1 MNDTP
6 NSNRTH
12 IAVFGRRNVGKS
24 SIINAIANQNVAI
37 VSDNAGTTT
46 DPVKKAIEINKI
58 GACVIVDTAGFD
70 DEGELGSLRIEK
82 TKKISES
89 TDIALLVFDG
99 SIFDGSVFD
108 RSIENKDYLLELKWK
123 NQLSELG
130 IPIIAVINK
139 IDLKRNY
146 KIMEQNIK
154 EIFDIDCVLISAI
167 KKINID
173 ILIETIIKNLKESI
187 SKDDEIGIVEH
198 IVGEDDTVLLV
209 MPQDIQAP
217 KGRLIL
223 PQVQTIRDILDNKAI
238 VICVSFDKL
247 EIALKSLNKPPKVI
261 ITDSQVFKEV
271 EKLKPE
277 ESALTSFSVLFARYK
292 GDEKIYKKGADFID
306 NLNKESKIL
315 IAESCTHI
323 PLEGD
328 IGRVKIPN
336 MLKNKFGFAFD
347 IDYTAGADFPSDLS
361 KYDLIIHCGGC
372 MGTRRQILN
381 RIRLCEKQNKPI
393 TNYGMAIAK
402 INGVNYI

>member
-6 NSNRTH
+6 NSNRIH
-12 IAVFGRRNVGKS
+12 ISIFGRTNAGKS

-37 VSDNAGTTT
+37 VSDKAGTTT

-70 DEGELGSLRIEK
+70 DNGDLGLLRIEK
-82 TKKISES
+82 TKKIAEK
-89 TDIALLVFDG
+89 TDIALLVFDCN
-99 SIFDGSVFD
+99 IK
-108 RSIENKDYLLELKWK
+108 NNDYILELKWK
-123 NQLSELG
+123 NQLSEFG

-139 IDLKRNY
+139 IDLNQNY
-146 KIMEQNIK
+146 KIVEQNIK
-154 EIFDIDCVLISAI
+154 EIFDIDCVSISVN

-173 ILIETIIKNLKESI
+173 ILIETIKNNI
-187 SKDDEIGIVEH
+187 SKEDEIS
-198 IVGEDDTVLLV
+198 IVGHIIKEDDIVLLV

-238 VICVSFDKL
+238 VIGATFDKF
-247 EIALKSLNKPPKVI
+247 ENALKSLNKPPKVI

-271 EKLKPE
+271 EKLKPK

-315 IAESCTHI
+315 IAESCAHI

-347 IDYTAGADFPSDLS
+347 IDYTTGEDFPTDLS

-372 MGTRRQILN
+372 MGTRKHILN
-381 RIRLCEKQNKPI
+381 RIKLCERQNKPI

>member
-12 IAVFGRRNVGKS
+12 IAIFGRTNAGKS
-24 SIINAIANQNVAI
+24 SVINAIANQNVAI
-37 VSDNAGTTT
+37 VSDKAGTTT

-70 DEGELGSLRIEK
+70 DEGELGLLRIEK
-82 TKKISES
+82 TKKIAEK
-89 TDIALLVFDG
+89 TDIALLVFDCN
-99 SIFDGSVFD
+99 IK
-108 RSIENKDYLLELKWK
+108 NNDYILELKWK
-123 NQLSELG
+123 NQLSEFG

-139 IDLKRNY
+139 IDLNQNY
-146 KIMEQNIK
+146 KIVEQNIK
-154 EIFDIDCVLISAI
+154 EIFDIDCVSISVN

-173 ILIETIIKNLKESI
+173 ILIETIKNNI
-187 SKDDEIGIVEH
+187 SKEDEIS
-198 IVGEDDTVLLV
+198 IVGHIIKEDDIVLLV

-238 VICVSFDKL
+238 VIGATFDKF
-247 EIALKSLNKPPKVI
+247 ENALKSLNKPPKVI

-271 EKLKPE
+271 EKLKPK

-315 IAESCTHI
+315 IAESCAHI

-347 IDYTAGADFPSDLS
+347 IDYTTGEDFPSDLS

-372 MGTRRQILN
+372 MGTRKHILN
-381 RIRLCEKQNKPI
+381 RIRLCERQNKPI

>member
-12 IAVFGRRNVGKS
+12 IAIFGRRNAGKS
-24 SIINAIANQNVAI
+24 SIINAMANQNVAI

-70 DEGELGSLRIEK
+70 DDGELGLLRIEK
-82 TKKISES
+82 TKKIAET
-89 TDIALLVFDG
+89 TDIALLVFDCG
-99 SIFDGSVFD
+99 
-108 RSIENKDYLLELKWK
+108 IENIENEDYLLELKWK
-123 NQLSELG
+123 NKLSEFG

-139 IDLKRNY
+139 IDLNKNY
-146 KIMEQNIK
+146 KIIEQNIK
-154 EIFDIDCVLISAI
+154 DIFDIDCVPISAN

-173 ILIETIIKNLKESI
+173 ILIETIKNNIAKE
-187 SKDDEIGIVEH
+187 DEISIVGH
-198 IVGEDDTVLLV
+198 IVGEDDIVLLV
-209 MPQDIQAP
+209 MPQDIQSP

-238 VICVSFDKL
+238 VIGATFDKF
-247 EIALKSLNKPPKVI
+247 EKALKSLKKPPKVI

-271 EKLKPE
+271 EKLKPK
-277 ESALTSFSVLFARYK
+277 ESELTSFSVLFARYK

>member
-12 IAVFGRRNVGKS
+12 IAIFGRRNAGKS

-70 DEGELGSLRIEK
+70 DDGELGLLRIEK
-82 TKKISES
+82 TKKIIES
-89 TDIALLVFDG
+89 TDIALLVFDCD
-99 SIFDGSVFD
+99 S
-108 RSIENKDYLLELKWK
+108 ENNDYLLELKWK
-123 NQLSELG
+123 NELSEFG

-139 IDLKRNY
+139 IDLNKNY
-146 KIMEQNIK
+146 KIVEQNIK
-154 EIFDIDCVLISAI
+154 EIFDIDCAPISAN

-173 ILIETIIKNLKESI
+173 ILIETIKNNLSKE
-187 SKDDEIGIVEH
+187 DEISIVGH
-198 IVGEDDTVLLV
+198 IVGEDDIVLLV

-238 VICVSFDKL
+238 VIGATFDKF
-247 EIALKSLNKPPKVI
+247 ETALKSLNKPPKVI

-271 EKLKPE
+271 ERLKPK

-306 NLNKESKIL
+306 NLNKKSKIL
-315 IAESCTHI
+315 IAESCSHI

>member
-12 IAVFGRRNVGKS
+12 ISIFGRTNAGKS
-24 SIINAIANQNVAI
+24 SIINSIANQNVAI
-37 VSDNAGTTT
+37 VSDKAGTTT

-70 DEGELGSLRIEK
+70 DNGDLGLLRIEK
-82 TKKISES
+82 TKKIAEK
-89 TDIALLVFDG
+89 TDIALLVFDCN
-99 SIFDGSVFD
+99 IK
-108 RSIENKDYLLELKWK
+108 NNDYILELKWK
-123 NQLSELG
+123 NQLSEFG

-139 IDLKRNY
+139 IDLNQNY
-146 KIMEQNIK
+146 KIVEQNIK
-154 EIFDIDCVLISAI
+154 EIFDIDCVSISVN

-173 ILIETIIKNLKESI
+173 ILIETIKNNLSKE
-187 SKDDEIGIVEH
+187 DEIS
-198 IVGEDDTVLLV
+198 IVGHIIKEDDIVLLV

-238 VICVSFDKL
+238 VIGATFDKF
-247 EIALKSLNKPPKVI
+247 ENALKSLNKPPKVI

-271 EKLKPE
+271 EKLKPK

-347 IDYTAGADFPSDLS
+347 IDYATGEDFPSDLS

-372 MGTRRQILN
+372 MGTRKHILN
-381 RIRLCEKQNKPI
+381 RIRLCERQNKPI

>member
-12 IAVFGRRNVGKS
+12 IAIFGRRNAGKS
-24 SIINAIANQNVAI
+24 SIINAMANQNVAI

-70 DEGELGSLRIEK
+70 DSGELGLLRIGK
-82 TKKISES
+82 TKKIAES
-89 TDIALLVFDG
+89 TDIALLVFDCG
-99 SIFDGSVFD
+99 SKN
-108 RSIENKDYLLELKWK
+108 IENEDYLLELEWK
-123 NQLSELG
+123 NKLSEFG

-139 IDLKRNY
+139 IDLNKNY
-146 KIMEQNIK
+146 KIVEQNIK
-154 EIFDIDCVLISAI
+154 DIFDIDCVSISAN

-173 ILIETIIKNLKESI
+173 NLIEAIKNNI
-187 SKDDEIGIVEH
+187 SKEDEISIVGH
-198 IVGEDDTVLLV
+198 IVGEDDIVLLV

-238 VICVSFDKL
+238 VIGSTFDKF
-247 EIALKSLNKPPKVI
+247 EIALKSLKKPPKVI

-271 EKLKPE
+271 EKLKPK

-306 NLNKESKIL
+306 NLNKKSKIL
-315 IAESCTHI
+315 IAESCSHI

>member
-12 IAVFGRRNVGKS
+12 IAIFGRRNAGKS
-24 SIINAIANQNVAI
+24 SIINAMANQNVAI

-70 DEGELGSLRIEK
+70 DSGELGLLRIEK
-82 TKKISES
+82 TKKIAES
-89 TDIALLVFDG
+89 TDIALLVFDCG
-99 SIFDGSVFD
+99 DEN
-108 RSIENKDYLLELKWK
+108 IEKEDYLLELEWK
-123 NQLSELG
+123 NKLSEFG

-139 IDLKRNY
+139 IDLNKNY
-146 KIMEQNIK
+146 KTVEQNIK
-154 EIFDIDCVLISAI
+154 DIFDIDCVSISAN

-173 ILIETIIKNLKESI
+173 ILIEAIKNNI
-187 SKDDEIGIVEH
+187 SKEDEISIVGH
-198 IVGEDDTVLLV
+198 IVGEDDIVLLV

-238 VICVSFDKL
+238 VIGSTFDKF
-247 EIALKSLNKPPKVI
+247 EIALKSLKKPPKVI

-271 EKLKPE
+271 EKLKPK

-306 NLNKESKIL
+306 NLNKKSKIL
-315 IAESCTHI
+315 IAESCSHI

>member
-1 MNDTP
+1 MKDTP

-12 IAVFGRRNVGKS
+12 IAIFGRRNAGKS

-70 DEGELGSLRIEK
+70 DDGELGLLRIEK
-82 TKKISES
+82 TKKIIES
-89 TDIALLVFDG
+89 TDIALLVFDCD
-99 SIFDGSVFD
+99 S
-108 RSIENKDYLLELKWK
+108 ENNDYLLELKWK
-123 NQLSELG
+123 NELSEFG

-139 IDLKRNY
+139 IDLNKNY
-146 KIMEQNIK
+146 KIVEQNIK
-154 EIFDIDCVLISAI
+154 EIFDIDCAPISAN

-173 ILIETIIKNLKESI
+173 ILIETIKNNLSKE
-187 SKDDEIGIVEH
+187 DEISIVGH
-198 IVGEDDTVLLV
+198 IVGEDDIVLLV

-238 VICVSFDKL
+238 VIGATFDKF
-247 EIALKSLNKPPKVI
+247 ETALKSLNKPPKVI

-271 EKLKPE
+271 ERLKPK

-306 NLNKESKIL
+306 NLNKKSKIL
-315 IAESCTHI
+315 IAESCSHI

-328 IGRVKIPN
+328 IGRIKIPN

-381 RIRLCEKQNKPI
+381 RIKLCEKQNKPI

>member
-12 IAVFGRRNVGKS
+12 IAIFGRTNAGKS
-24 SIINAIANQNVAI
+24 SIINSIANQNVAI
-37 VSDNAGTTT
+37 VSDKAGTTT

-70 DEGELGSLRIEK
+70 DNGDLGLLRIEK
-82 TKKISES
+82 TKKIAEK
-89 TDIALLVFDG
+89 TDIALLVFDCN
-99 SIFDGSVFD
+99 IK
-108 RSIENKDYLLELKWK
+108 NNDYILELKWK
-123 NQLSELG
+123 NQLSEFG

-139 IDLKRNY
+139 IDLNQNY
-146 KIMEQNIK
+146 KIVEQNIK
-154 EIFDIDCVLISAI
+154 EIFDIDCVSISVN

-173 ILIETIIKNLKESI
+173 ILIETIKNNI
-187 SKDDEIGIVEH
+187 SKEDEIS
-198 IVGEDDTVLLV
+198 IVGHIIKEDDIVLLV

-238 VICVSFDKL
+238 VIGATFDKF
-247 EIALKSLNKPPKVI
+247 ENALKSLNKPPKVI

-271 EKLKPE
+271 EKLKPK

-306 NLNKESKIL
+306 NLNKKSKIL
-315 IAESCTHI
+315 IAESCAHI

-347 IDYTAGADFPSDLS
+347 IDYTTGEDFPSDLS

-372 MGTRRQILN
+372 MGTRKHILN
-381 RIRLCEKQNKPI
+381 RIRLCERQNKPI

-402 INGVNYI
+402 INGVSYI

>member
-12 IAVFGRRNVGKS
+12 IAIFGRTNAGKS

-37 VSDNAGTTT
+37 VSDKAGTTT

-70 DEGELGSLRIEK
+70 DNGDLGLLRIEK
-82 TKKISES
+82 TKKIAEK
-89 TDIALLVFDG
+89 TDIALLVFDCN
-99 SIFDGSVFD
+99 IK
-108 RSIENKDYLLELKWK
+108 NNDYILELKWK
-123 NQLSELG
+123 NQLSEFG

-139 IDLKRNY
+139 IDLNQNY
-146 KIMEQNIK
+146 KIVEQNIK
-154 EIFDIDCVLISAI
+154 EIFDIDCVSISVN

-173 ILIETIIKNLKESI
+173 ILIETIKNNI
-187 SKDDEIGIVEH
+187 SKEDEIS
-198 IVGEDDTVLLV
+198 IVGHIIKEDDIVLLV

-238 VICVSFDKL
+238 VIGATFDKF
-247 EIALKSLNKPPKVI
+247 EIALKSLKKPPKVI

-271 EKLKPE
+271 EKLKPK

-306 NLNKESKIL
+306 NLNKKSKIL
-315 IAESCTHI
+315 IAESCAHI

-347 IDYTAGADFPSDLS
+347 IDYTTGEDFPSDLS

-372 MGTRRQILN
+372 MGTRKHILN
-381 RIRLCEKQNKPI
+381 RIRLCERQNKPI

>member
-12 IAVFGRRNVGKS
+12 IAIFGRRNAGKS

-70 DEGELGSLRIEK
+70 DDGELGLLRIEK
-82 TKKISES
+82 TKKIIES
-89 TDIALLVFDG
+89 TDIALLVFDCD
-99 SIFDGSVFD
+99 S
-108 RSIENKDYLLELKWK
+108 ENNDYILELKWK
-123 NQLSELG
+123 NELSEFG

-139 IDLKRNY
+139 IDLNKNY
-146 KIMEQNIK
+146 KIVEQNIK
-154 EIFDIDCVLISAI
+154 EIFDIDCVSISANE
-167 KKINID
+167 KINID
-173 ILIETIIKNLKESI
+173 ILIETIKNNLSRE
-187 SKDDEIGIVEH
+187 DEISIVGH
-198 IVGEDDTVLLV
+198 IVGENDIVLLV

-238 VICVSFDKL
+238 VIGATFDKF
-247 EIALKSLNKPPKVI
+247 ETALKNLKKPPKVI

-271 EKLKPE
+271 ERLKPK

-292 GDEKIYKKGADFID
+292 GDEKIYKEGADFID
-306 NLNKESKIL
+306 NLNKKSKIL
-315 IAESCTHI
+315 IAESCSHI

-381 RIRLCEKQNKPI
+381 RIKLCEKQNKPI

>member
-6 NSNRTH
+6 NSNRIH
-12 IAVFGRRNVGKS
+12 ISIFGRTNAGKS
-24 SIINAIANQNVAI
+24 SIINAIANQNIAI
-37 VSDNAGTTT
+37 VSDKAGTTT

-70 DEGELGSLRIEK
+70 DNGDLGLLRIEK
-82 TKKISES
+82 TKKIAEK
-89 TDIALLVFDG
+89 TDIALLVFDCN
-99 SIFDGSVFD
+99 IK
-108 RSIENKDYLLELKWK
+108 NNDYILELKWK
-123 NQLSELG
+123 NQLSEFG

-139 IDLKRNY
+139 IDLNQNY
-146 KIMEQNIK
+146 KIVEQNIK
-154 EIFDIDCVLISAI
+154 EIFDIDCVSISVN

-173 ILIETIIKNLKESI
+173 ILIETIKNNI
-187 SKDDEIGIVEH
+187 SKEDEIS
-198 IVGEDDTVLLV
+198 IVGHIIKEDDIVLLV

-238 VICVSFDKL
+238 VIGATFDKF
-247 EIALKSLNKPPKVI
+247 ENALKSLNKPPKVI

-271 EKLKPE
+271 EKLKPK

-315 IAESCTHI
+315 IAESCAHI

-347 IDYTAGADFPSDLS
+347 IDYTTGEDFPSDLS

-372 MGTRRQILN
+372 MGTRKHILN
-381 RIRLCEKQNKPI
+381 RIRLCERQNKPI

>member
-12 IAVFGRRNVGKS
+12 IAIFGRRNAGKS
-24 SIINAIANQNVAI
+24 SIINALSNQNVAI

-70 DEGELGSLRIEK
+70 DDGELGLLRIEK
-82 TKKISES
+82 TKKIVES
-89 TDIALLVFDG
+89 TDIALLVFDCD
-99 SIFDGSVFD
+99 S
-108 RSIENKDYLLELKWK
+108 ENNDYLLELKWK
-123 NQLSELG
+123 NKLSEFG
-130 IPIIAVINK
+130 IPIVAVINK
-139 IDLKRNY
+139 IDLNKNY
-146 KIMEQNIK
+146 KIVEQNIK
-154 EIFDIDCVLISAI
+154 EIFDIDCAPISAN

-173 ILIETIIKNLKESI
+173 ILIETIKNNLSKE
-187 SKDDEIGIVEH
+187 DEISIVGH
-198 IVGEDDTVLLV
+198 IVGEDDIVLLV

-238 VICVSFDKL
+238 VIGATFDKF
-247 EIALKSLNKPPKVI
+247 ETALKSLNKPPKVI

-271 EKLKPE
+271 ERLKPK

-292 GDEKIYKKGADFID
+292 GNEKIYKRGADFID
-306 NLNKESKIL
+306 NLNKKSKIL
-315 IAESCTHI
+315 IAESCSHI

-381 RIRLCEKQNKPI
+381 RIKLCEKQNKPI

>member
-12 IAVFGRRNVGKS
+12 IAIFGRTNAGKS

-37 VSDNAGTTT
+37 VSDKAGTTT

-70 DEGELGSLRIEK
+70 DNGDLGLLRIEK
-82 TKKISES
+82 TKKIAES
-89 TDIALLVFDG
+89 TDIALLVFDCG
-99 SIFDGSVFD
+99 CEN
-108 RSIENKDYLLELKWK
+108 IEKEDYLLELKWK
-123 NQLSELG
+123 NQLSEFG

-139 IDLKRNY
+139 IDLNQNY
-146 KIMEQNIK
+146 KIVEQNIK
-154 EIFDIDCVLISAI
+154 EIFDIDCVSISVN

-173 ILIETIIKNLKESI
+173 ILIETIKNNI
-187 SKDDEIGIVEH
+187 SKEDEIS
-198 IVGEDDTVLLV
+198 IVGHIIKEDDIVLLV

-238 VICVSFDKL
+238 VIGATFDKF
-247 EIALKSLNKPPKVI
+247 ENALKSLNKPPKVI

-271 EKLKPE
+271 EKLKPK

-315 IAESCTHI
+315 IAESCAHI

-347 IDYTAGADFPSDLS
+347 IDYTTGEDFPSDLS

-372 MGTRRQILN
+372 MGTRKHILN

>member
-12 IAVFGRRNVGKS
+12 IAIFGRTNAGKS

-37 VSDNAGTTT
+37 VSDKAGTTT

-70 DEGELGSLRIEK
+70 DNGDLGLLRIEK
-82 TKKISES
+82 TKKIAEK
-89 TDIALLVFDG
+89 TDIALLVFDCN
-99 SIFDGSVFD
+99 IK
-108 RSIENKDYLLELKWK
+108 NNDYILELKWK
-123 NQLSELG
+123 NQLSEFG

-139 IDLKRNY
+139 IDLNQNY
-146 KIMEQNIK
+146 KIVEQNIK
-154 EIFDIDCVLISAI
+154 EIFDIDCVSISVN

-173 ILIETIIKNLKESI
+173 ILIETIKNNI
-187 SKDDEIGIVEH
+187 SKEDEIS
-198 IVGEDDTVLLV
+198 IVGHIIKEDDIVLLV

-238 VICVSFDKL
+238 VIGATFDKF
-247 EIALKSLNKPPKVI
+247 ENALKSLNKPPKVI
-261 ITDSQVFKEV
+261 IPDSQVFKEV
-271 EKLKPE
+271 EKLKPK

-315 IAESCTHI
+315 IAESCAHI

-347 IDYTAGADFPSDLS
+347 IDYTTGEDFPSDLS

-372 MGTRRQILN
+372 MGTRKHILN
-381 RIRLCEKQNKPI
+381 RIRLCERQNKPI

>member
-12 IAVFGRRNVGKS
+12 IAIFGRTNAGKS

-37 VSDNAGTTT
+37 VSDKAGTTT

-70 DEGELGSLRIEK
+70 DNGDLGLLRIEK
-82 TKKISES
+82 TKKIAEK
-89 TDIALLVFDG
+89 TDIALLVFDCN
-99 SIFDGSVFD
+99 IKK
-108 RSIENKDYLLELKWK
+108 NDYILELKWK
-123 NQLSELG
+123 NQLSEFG

-139 IDLKRNY
+139 IDLSQNY
-146 KIMEQNIK
+146 KIVEQNIK
-154 EIFDIDCVLISAI
+154 EIFDIDCVSISVN

-173 ILIETIIKNLKESI
+173 ILIETIKNNI
-187 SKDDEIGIVEH
+187 SKEDEIS
-198 IVGEDDTVLLV
+198 IVGHIIKEDDIVLLV

-238 VICVSFDKL
+238 VIGATFDKF
-247 EIALKSLNKPPKVI
+247 ENALKSLNKPPKVI

-271 EKLKPE
+271 EKLKPK

-292 GDEKIYKKGADFID
+292 GDEKIYKRGADFID

-315 IAESCTHI
+315 IAESCAHI

-347 IDYTAGADFPSDLS
+347 IDYTTGEDFPSDLS

-372 MGTRRQILN
+372 MGTRKHILN
-381 RIRLCEKQNKPI
+381 RIRLCERQNKPI

>member
-12 IAVFGRRNVGKS
+12 IAIFGRTNAGKS

-37 VSDNAGTTT
+37 VSDKAGTTT

-70 DEGELGSLRIEK
+70 DNGDLGLLRIEK
-82 TKKISES
+82 TKKIAEK
-89 TDIALLVFDG
+89 TDIALLVFDCN
-99 SIFDGSVFD
+99 IK
-108 RSIENKDYLLELKWK
+108 NNDYILELKWK
-123 NQLSELG
+123 NQLSEFG

-139 IDLKRNY
+139 IDLNQNY
-146 KIMEQNIK
+146 KIVEQNIK
-154 EIFDIDCVLISAI
+154 EIFDIDCVSISVN

-173 ILIETIIKNLKESI
+173 ILIETIKNNI
-187 SKDDEIGIVEH
+187 SKEDEIS
-198 IVGEDDTVLLV
+198 IVGHIIKEDDIVLLV

-238 VICVSFDKL
+238 IIGATFDKF
-247 EIALKSLNKPPKVI
+247 ENALKSLNKPPKVI

-271 EKLKPE
+271 EKLKPK

-315 IAESCTHI
+315 IAESCAHI

-347 IDYTAGADFPSDLS
+347 IDYTTGEDFPTDLS

-372 MGTRRQILN
+372 MGTRKHILN
-381 RIRLCEKQNKPI
+381 RIRLCERQNKPI

>member
-12 IAVFGRRNVGKS
+12 IAIFGRRNAGKS
-24 SIINAIANQNVAI
+24 SIINAMANQNVAI

-70 DEGELGSLRIEK
+70 DEGELGLLRIEK
-82 TKKISES
+82 TKKIAET
-89 TDIALLVFDG
+89 TDIALLVFDCG
-99 SIFDGSVFD
+99 T
-108 RSIENKDYLLELKWK
+108 ENIKNEDYLLELKWK
-123 NQLSELG
+123 NKLSEFG

-139 IDLKRNY
+139 IDLNKNY
-146 KIMEQNIK
+146 KIVEQNIK
-154 EIFDIDCVLISAI
+154 DIFDIDCVPISAN

-173 ILIETIIKNLKESI
+173 ILIETIKNNIAKE
-187 SKDDEIGIVEH
+187 DEISIVGH
-198 IVGEDDTVLLV
+198 IVGEDDIVLLV

-238 VICVSFDKL
+238 VIGATFDKF
-247 EIALKSLNKPPKVI
+247 EHALKSLNKPPKVI

-271 EKLKPE
+271 EKLKPK
-277 ESALTSFSVLFARYK
+277 ESSLTSFSVLFARYK

-381 RIRLCEKQNKPI
+381 RIKLCEKQNKPI

>member
-12 IAVFGRRNVGKS
+12 IAIFGRTNAGKS

-70 DEGELGSLRIEK
+70 DYGDLGLLRIEK
-82 TKKISES
+82 TKKIAEK
-89 TDIALLVFDG
+89 TDIALLVFDCN
-99 SIFDGSVFD
+99 IK
-108 RSIENKDYLLELKWK
+108 NNDYILELKWK
-123 NQLSELG
+123 NQLSEFG

-139 IDLKRNY
+139 IDLNQNY
-146 KIMEQNIK
+146 KIVEQNIK
-154 EIFDIDCVLISAI
+154 EIFDIDCVSISVN

-173 ILIETIIKNLKESI
+173 ILIETIKNNI
-187 SKDDEIGIVEH
+187 SKEDEIS
-198 IVGEDDTVLLV
+198 IVGHIIKEDDIVLLV

-238 VICVSFDKL
+238 VIGATFDKF
-247 EIALKSLNKPPKVI
+247 ENALKSLNKPPKVI

-271 EKLKPE
+271 EKLKPK

-315 IAESCTHI
+315 IAESCAHI

-347 IDYTAGADFPSDLS
+347 IDYTTGEDFPSDLS

-372 MGTRRQILN
+372 MGTRKHILN
-381 RIRLCEKQNKPI
+381 RIRLCERQNKPI

>member
-12 IAVFGRRNVGKS
+12 IAIFGRRNAGKS

-70 DEGELGSLRIEK
+70 DDGELGLLRIEK
-82 TKKISES
+82 TKKIIES
-89 TDIALLVFDG
+89 TDIALLVFDCD
-99 SIFDGSVFD
+99 S
-108 RSIENKDYLLELKWK
+108 ENNDYLLELKWK
-123 NQLSELG
+123 NELSEFG

-139 IDLKRNY
+139 IDLNKNY
-146 KIMEQNIK
+146 KIVEQNIK
-154 EIFDIDCVLISAI
+154 EIFDIDCAPISAN

-173 ILIETIIKNLKESI
+173 ILIETIKNNLSKE
-187 SKDDEIGIVEH
+187 DEISIVGH
-198 IVGEDDTVLLV
+198 IVGEDDIVLLV

-238 VICVSFDKL
+238 VIGATFDKF
-247 EIALKSLNKPPKVI
+247 ETALKSLNKPPKVI

-271 EKLKPE
+271 ERLKPK

-292 GDEKIYKKGADFID
+292 GDEKIYKEGADFID
-306 NLNKESKIL
+306 NLNKKSKIL
-315 IAESCTHI
+315 IAESCSHI
-323 PLEGD
+323 PIEGD

-381 RIRLCEKQNKPI
+381 RIKLCEKQNKPI

-402 INGVNYI
+402 IKGVNYI

>member
-12 IAVFGRRNVGKS
+12 ISIFGRTNAGKS

-37 VSDNAGTTT
+37 VSDKAGTTT

-70 DEGELGSLRIEK
+70 DNGDLGLLRIEK
-82 TKKISES
+82 TKKIAEK
-89 TDIALLVFDG
+89 TDIALLVFDCN
-99 SIFDGSVFD
+99 IK
-108 RSIENKDYLLELKWK
+108 NNDYILELKWK
-123 NQLSELG
+123 NQLSEFG

-139 IDLKRNY
+139 IDLNQNY
-146 KIMEQNIK
+146 KIVEQNIK
-154 EIFDIDCVLISAI
+154 EIFDIDCVSISAN

-173 ILIETIIKNLKESI
+173 NLIETIKNNI
-187 SKDDEIGIVEH
+187 SKENEIS
-198 IVGEDDTVLLV
+198 IVGHIIKEDDIVLLV

-223 PQVQTIRDILDNKAI
+223 PQVQTIRDILDNKSI
-238 VICVSFDKL
+238 VIGATFDKF
-247 EIALKSLNKPPKVI
+247 ENALKSLNKPPKVI

-271 EKLKPE
+271 EKLKPK

-315 IAESCTHI
+315 IAESCAHI

-347 IDYTAGADFPSDLS
+347 IDYTTGEDFPSDLS

-372 MGTRRQILN
+372 MGTRKHILN
-381 RIRLCEKQNKPI
+381 RIRLCERQNKPI

>member
-1 MNDTP
+1 MKDTP

-12 IAVFGRRNVGKS
+12 IAIFGRRNAGKS

-70 DEGELGSLRIEK
+70 DDGELGLLRIEK
-82 TKKISES
+82 TKKIIES
-89 TDIALLVFDG
+89 TDIALLVFDCE
-99 SIFDGSVFD
+99 S
-108 RSIENKDYLLELKWK
+108 ENNDYLLELKWK
-123 NQLSELG
+123 NELSEFG

-139 IDLKRNY
+139 IDLNKNY
-146 KIMEQNIK
+146 KIVEQNIK
-154 EIFDIDCVLISAI
+154 EIFDIDCVPISAN

-173 ILIETIIKNLKESI
+173 ILIETIKNNLSKE
-187 SKDDEIGIVEH
+187 DEISIVGH
-198 IVGEDDTVLLV
+198 IVGEDDIVLLV

-238 VICVSFDKL
+238 VIGATFDKF
-247 EIALKSLNKPPKVI
+247 ETALKSLNKPPKVI

-271 EKLKPE
+271 ERLKPK

-292 GDEKIYKKGADFID
+292 GDEKIYKEGADFID
-306 NLNKESKIL
+306 NLNKKSKIL
-315 IAESCTHI
+315 IAESCSHI
-323 PLEGD
+323 PIEGD

-381 RIRLCEKQNKPI
+381 RIKLCEKQNKPI

>member
-12 IAVFGRRNVGKS
+12 IAIFGRTNAGKS

-37 VSDNAGTTT
+37 VSDKAGTTT

-70 DEGELGSLRIEK
+70 DNGDLGLLRIEK
-82 TKKISES
+82 TKKIAEK
-89 TDIALLVFDG
+89 TDIALLVFDCN
-99 SIFDGSVFD
+99 IK
-108 RSIENKDYLLELKWK
+108 NNDYILELKWK
-123 NQLSELG
+123 NQLSEFG

-139 IDLKRNY
+139 IDLNQNY
-146 KIMEQNIK
+146 KIVEQNIK
-154 EIFDIDCVLISAI
+154 EIFDIDCVSISVN

-173 ILIETIIKNLKESI
+173 ILIETIKNNI
-187 SKDDEIGIVEH
+187 SKEDEIS
-198 IVGEDDTVLLV
+198 IVGHIIKEDDIVLLV

-217 KGRLIL
+217 RGRLIL

-238 VICVSFDKL
+238 VIGATFDKF
-247 EIALKSLNKPPKVI
+247 ENALKSLNKPPKVI

-271 EKLKPE
+271 EKLKPK

-292 GDEKIYKKGADFID
+292 GDEKIYRKGADFID

-315 IAESCTHI
+315 IAESCAHI

-347 IDYTAGADFPSDLS
+347 IDYTTGEDFPSDLS

-372 MGTRRQILN
+372 MGTRKHILN
-381 RIRLCEKQNKPI
+381 RIRLCERQNKPI

>member
-12 IAVFGRRNVGKS
+12 IAIFGRRNAGKS
-24 SIINAIANQNVAI
+24 SIINAMANQNVAI

-70 DEGELGSLRIEK
+70 DDGELGLLRIEK
-82 TKKISES
+82 TKKIAET
-89 TDIALLVFDG
+89 TDIALLVFDCG
-99 SIFDGSVFD
+99 
-108 RSIENKDYLLELKWK
+108 IENIENEDYLLELKWK
-123 NQLSELG
+123 NKLSEFG

-139 IDLKRNY
+139 IDLNKNY
-146 KIMEQNIK
+146 KIVERNIK
-154 EIFDIDCVLISAI
+154 DIFDIDCVPISAN

-173 ILIETIIKNLKESI
+173 ILIEAIKNNIAKE
-187 SKDDEIGIVEH
+187 DEISIVGH
-198 IVGEDDTVLLV
+198 ISGEDDIVLLV

-238 VICVSFDKL
+238 VIGATFDKF
-247 EIALKSLNKPPKVI
+247 EHALKSLNKPPKVI

-271 EKLKPE
+271 EKLKPK

-381 RIRLCEKQNKPI
+381 RIKLCEKQNKPI

>member
-12 IAVFGRRNVGKS
+12 ISIFGRTNAGKS

-37 VSDNAGTTT
+37 VSDKAGTTT

-70 DEGELGSLRIEK
+70 DNGDLGLLRIEK
-82 TKKISES
+82 TKKIAEK
-89 TDIALLVFDG
+89 TDIALLVFDCN
-99 SIFDGSVFD
+99 IK
-108 RSIENKDYLLELKWK
+108 NNDYILELKWK
-123 NQLSELG
+123 NQLSEFG

-139 IDLKRNY
+139 IDLNQNY
-146 KIMEQNIK
+146 KIVEQNIK
-154 EIFDIDCVLISAI
+154 EIFDIDCVSISVN

-173 ILIETIIKNLKESI
+173 ILIETIKNNI
-187 SKDDEIGIVEH
+187 SKEDEIS
-198 IVGEDDTVLLV
+198 IVGHIIKEDDIVLLV

-223 PQVQTIRDILDNKAI
+223 PQVQTIRDILDSKAI
-238 VICVSFDKL
+238 VVGATFDKF
-247 EIALKSLNKPPKVI
+247 ENALKSLNKPPKVI

-271 EKLKPE
+271 EKLKPK

-315 IAESCTHI
+315 IAESCAHI

-336 MLKNKFGFAFD
+336 MLKNKFGFTFD
-347 IDYTAGADFPSDLS
+347 IDYTTGEDFPSDLS

-372 MGTRRQILN
+372 MGTRKHILN
-381 RIRLCEKQNKPI
+381 RIRLCERQNKPI

>member
-12 IAVFGRRNVGKS
+12 IAIFGRRNAGKS
-24 SIINAIANQNVAI
+24 SIINAMANQNVAI

-70 DEGELGSLRIEK
+70 DDGELGLLRIEK
-82 TKKISES
+82 TKKIAEA
-89 TDIALLVFDG
+89 TDIALLVFNCG
-99 SIFDGSVFD
+99 TKN
-108 RSIENKDYLLELKWK
+108 IENEDYLLELKWK
-123 NQLSELG
+123 NKLSEFG

-139 IDLKRNY
+139 IDLNKNY
-146 KIMEQNIK
+146 KIVEQNIK
-154 EIFDIDCVLISAI
+154 DIFDIDCVPISAN

-173 ILIETIIKNLKESI
+173 ILIETIKNNIVKE
-187 SKDDEIGIVEH
+187 DEISIVGH
-198 IVGEDDTVLLV
+198 IVGEDDIVLLV

-238 VICVSFDKL
+238 VIGTTFDKF
-247 EIALKSLNKPPKVI
+247 EKALKSLNKPPKVI

-271 EKLKPE
+271 EKLKPK

-315 IAESCTHI
+315 IAESCAHI

-381 RIRLCEKQNKPI
+381 RIKLCEKQNKPI

>member
-12 IAVFGRRNVGKS
+12 IAIFGRRNAGKS
-24 SIINAIANQNVAI
+24 SIINAMANQNVSI

-70 DEGELGSLRIEK
+70 DLGELGLLRIEK
-82 TKKISES
+82 TKKIAES
-89 TDIALLVFDG
+89 TDIALLVFDCG
-99 SIFDGSVFD
+99 TEN
-108 RSIENKDYLLELKWK
+108 IENEDYILELEWK
-123 NQLSELG
+123 NKLSEFG

-139 IDLKRNY
+139 IDLNKNY
-146 KIMEQNIK
+146 KTVEQNIK
-154 EIFDIDCVLISAI
+154 EIFDIDCVSISAN

-173 ILIETIIKNLKESI
+173 NLIETIKNNI
-187 SKDDEIGIVEH
+187 SKEEEISIVGH
-198 IVGEDDTVLLV
+198 IVGEDDIVLLV

-238 VICVSFDKL
+238 VIGATFDKF
-247 EIALKSLNKPPKVI
+247 EIALKSLKKPPKVI

-271 EKLKPE
+271 EKLKPK

-306 NLNKESKIL
+306 NLNEKSKIL
-315 IAESCTHI
+315 IAESCSHI

-336 MLKNKFGFAFD
+336 MLKNKFGFSFD

-381 RIRLCEKQNKPI
+381 RIKLCERQNKPI

>member
-6 NSNRTH
+6 NSNRIH
-12 IAVFGRRNVGKS
+12 ISIFGRTNAGKS

-37 VSDNAGTTT
+37 VSDKAGTTT

-70 DEGELGSLRIEK
+70 DNGDLGLLRIEK
-82 TKKISES
+82 TKKIAET
-89 TDIALLVFDG
+89 TDIALLVFDCN
-99 SIFDGSVFD
+99 IK
-108 RSIENKDYLLELKWK
+108 NNDYILELKWK
-123 NQLSELG
+123 NQLSEFG

-139 IDLKRNY
+139 IDLNQNY
-146 KIMEQNIK
+146 KIVEQNIK
-154 EIFDIDCVLISAI
+154 EIFDIDCVSISVN

-173 ILIETIIKNLKESI
+173 ILIETIKNNI
-187 SKDDEIGIVEH
+187 SKEDEIS
-198 IVGEDDTVLLV
+198 IVGHIIKEDDIVLLV

-238 VICVSFDKL
+238 VIGATFDKF
-247 EIALKSLNKPPKVI
+247 ENALKSLNKPPKVI

-271 EKLKPE
+271 EKLKPK

-315 IAESCTHI
+315 IAESCAHI

-347 IDYTAGADFPSDLS
+347 IDYTTGEDFPSDLS

-372 MGTRRQILN
+372 MGTRKHILN
-381 RIRLCEKQNKPI
+381 RIRLCERQNKPI

>member
-6 NSNRTH
+6 NSNRIH
-12 IAVFGRRNVGKS
+12 ISIFGRTNAGKS

-37 VSDNAGTTT
+37 VSDKAGTTT

-70 DEGELGSLRIEK
+70 DNGDLGLLRIEK
-82 TKKISES
+82 TKKIAEK
-89 TDIALLVFDG
+89 TDIALLVFDCN
-99 SIFDGSVFD
+99 IK
-108 RSIENKDYLLELKWK
+108 NNDYILELKWK
-123 NQLSELG
+123 NKLSEFG

-139 IDLKRNY
+139 IDLNQNY
-146 KIMEQNIK
+146 KIVEQNIK
-154 EIFDIDCVLISAI
+154 EIFDIDCVSISVN

-173 ILIETIIKNLKESI
+173 ILIETIKNNI
-187 SKDDEIGIVEH
+187 SKEDEIS
-198 IVGEDDTVLLV
+198 IVGHIIKEDDIVLLV

-238 VICVSFDKL
+238 VIGATFDKF
-247 EIALKSLNKPPKVI
+247 ENALKSLNKPPKVI

-271 EKLKPE
+271 EKLKPK

-306 NLNKESKIL
+306 NLNKKSKIL
-315 IAESCTHI
+315 IAESCSHI

-347 IDYTAGADFPSDLS
+347 IDYTTGEDFPSDLS

-372 MGTRRQILN
+372 MGTRKHILN
-381 RIRLCEKQNKPI
+381 RIRLCERQNKPI

>member
-12 IAVFGRRNVGKS
+12 IAIFGRTNAGKS
-24 SIINAIANQNVAI
+24 SIINAIANQNVSI
-37 VSDNAGTTT
+37 VSDKAGTTT

-70 DEGELGSLRIEK
+70 DNGDLGLLRIEK
-82 TKKISES
+82 TKKIAEK
-89 TDIALLVFDG
+89 TDIALLVFDCN
-99 SIFDGSVFD
+99 IK
-108 RSIENKDYLLELKWK
+108 NNDYILELKWK
-123 NQLSELG
+123 NQLSEFG

-139 IDLKRNY
+139 IDLNQNY
-146 KIMEQNIK
+146 KIVEQNIK
-154 EIFDIDCVLISAI
+154 EIFDIDCVSISVN

-173 ILIETIIKNLKESI
+173 ILIETIKNNI
-187 SKDDEIGIVEH
+187 SKENEIS
-198 IVGEDDTVLLV
+198 IVGHIIKEDDIVLLV

-238 VICVSFDKL
+238 VIGATFDKF
-247 EIALKSLNKPPKVI
+247 ENALKSLNKPPKVI

-271 EKLKPE
+271 EKLKPK

-315 IAESCTHI
+315 IAESCAHI

-347 IDYTAGADFPSDLS
+347 IDYTTGEDFPSDLS

-372 MGTRRQILN
+372 MGTRKHILN
-381 RIRLCEKQNKPI
+381 RIRLCERRNKPI

>member
-1 MNDTP
+1 MKDTP

-12 IAVFGRRNVGKS
+12 IAIFGRRNAGKS

-46 DPVKKAIEINKI
+46 DPVKKSIEINKI

-70 DEGELGSLRIEK
+70 DDGELGLLRIEK
-82 TKKISES
+82 TKKIVES
-89 TDIALLVFDG
+89 TDIALLVFDCD
-99 SIFDGSVFD
+99 SK
-108 RSIENKDYLLELKWK
+108 NNDYLLELKWK
-123 NQLSELG
+123 NKLSEFG
-130 IPIIAVINK
+130 IPIVAVINK
-139 IDLKRNY
+139 IDLNKNY
-146 KIMEQNIK
+146 KIVEQNIK
-154 EIFDIDCVLISAI
+154 EIFDIDCAPISAN

-173 ILIETIIKNLKESI
+173 ILIETIKNNLSKE
-187 SKDDEIGIVEH
+187 DEISIVGH
-198 IVGEDDTVLLV
+198 IVGEDDIVLLV

-238 VICVSFDKL
+238 VIGATFDKF
-247 EIALKSLNKPPKVI
+247 ETALKSLNKPPKVI

-271 EKLKPE
+271 ERLKPK

-292 GDEKIYKKGADFID
+292 GDEKIYKEGADFID
-306 NLNKESKIL
+306 NLNKKSKIL
-315 IAESCTHI
+315 IAESCSHI
-323 PLEGD
+323 PIEGD

-381 RIRLCEKQNKPI
+381 RIKLCEKQNKPI

>member
-12 IAVFGRRNVGKS
+12 IAIFGKTNAGKS

-37 VSDNAGTTT
+37 VSDKAGTTT

-70 DEGELGSLRIEK
+70 DNGDLGLLRIEK
-82 TKKISES
+82 TKKIAEK
-89 TDIALLVFDG
+89 TDIALLVFDCN
-99 SIFDGSVFD
+99 IK
-108 RSIENKDYLLELKWK
+108 NNDYILELKWK
-123 NQLSELG
+123 NKLSEFG

-139 IDLKRNY
+139 IDLNQNY
-146 KIMEQNIK
+146 KIVEQNIK
-154 EIFDIDCVLISAI
+154 EIFDIDCVSISVN

-173 ILIETIIKNLKESI
+173 ILIETIKNNI
-187 SKDDEIGIVEH
+187 SKEDEIS
-198 IVGEDDTVLLV
+198 IVGHIIKEDDIVLLV

-238 VICVSFDKL
+238 VIGATFDKF
-247 EIALKSLNKPPKVI
+247 ENALKSLNKPPKVI

-271 EKLKPE
+271 EKLKPK

-306 NLNKESKIL
+306 NLNKKSKIL
-315 IAESCTHI
+315 IAESCAHI

-347 IDYTAGADFPSDLS
+347 IDYTTGEDFPSDLS

-372 MGTRRQILN
+372 MGTRKHILN
-381 RIRLCEKQNKPI
+381 RIRLCERQNKPI